1 MNASLDTDIVIHL
14 YGSGKEGLI
23 FDFFDQLYMHAYLY
37 EQELKIKSAP
47 VFQKVSADVESGRI
61 EIVSSKDLFDMG
73 IQGLF
78 ERYKREYEYLFDSG
92 ELYAVSMAKAMG
104 LVAFVSD
111 DINEYGPHETLVRG
125 LIEDVMPFAFYEL
138 LFLKYL
144 SSDINLEE
152 LHQEFDAV
160 TSQTM
165 NRYPMKFRTKMA
177 MTARR
182 FSQRHGTERDY
193 NWVRQYCQR
202 QNIDYRDKMRGLK
215 EYLSF
220 LDPR

>member
-23 FDFFDQLYMHAYLY
+23 FHFFDQLFMHAYLY

-47 VFQKVSADVESGRI
+47 VFQRVSADVESGRI
-61 EIVSSKDLFDMG
+61 EIVSSKDLVDMG

-111 DINEYGPHETLVRG
+111 DTKEYGPHETLVKE

-144 SSDINLEE
+144 SSYINLEE
-152 LHQEFDAV
+152 MHQEVDAV

-193 NWVRQYCQR
+193 NWVRHYCQR
-202 QNIDYRDKMRGLK
+202 QNINYRVKMRGLK
-215 EYLSF
+215 EYLAGIE
-220 LDPR
+220 